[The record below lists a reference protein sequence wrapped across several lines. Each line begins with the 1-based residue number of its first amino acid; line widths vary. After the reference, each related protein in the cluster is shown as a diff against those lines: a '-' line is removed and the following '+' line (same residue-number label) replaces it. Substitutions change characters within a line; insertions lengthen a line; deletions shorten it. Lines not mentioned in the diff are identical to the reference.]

1 MKLNE
6 DTHELTKDNDI
17 IKTLKVLI
25 KDGTKKLHLF
35 VDHEIVEPISVEVL
49 PPLLLL
55 PQFIGEM
62 EINDDDIRNTQVA
75 NEEG

>member
-1 MKLNE
+1 M
-6 DTHELTKDNDI
+6 
-17 IKTLKVLI
+17 
-25 KDGTKKLHLF
+25 HLF